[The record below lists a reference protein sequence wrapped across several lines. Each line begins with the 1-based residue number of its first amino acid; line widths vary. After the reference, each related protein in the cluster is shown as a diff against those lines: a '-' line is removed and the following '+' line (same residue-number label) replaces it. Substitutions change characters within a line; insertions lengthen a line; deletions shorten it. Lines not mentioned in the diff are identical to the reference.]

1 MSDKNSN
8 IKNKILKSTELYV
21 NRIKELEEE
30 NIKLTSQL
38 NLVKNYQYLKTDY
51 DKLVEKHDE
60 LKKAYTESEKD
71 LTELKTNYDNLQLF
85 IDDHFKTMD
94 SVLLKT
100 SAKKSDTLVSNTPNN
115 KTLEET
121 LDRLERKYNDIK
133 ETSLKNT
140 SILLNSNI
148 IPTKSSQNIANTTE
162 SSKKPFINTSD
173 ATIKPLANT
182 NDTTIKPFIN
192 TYDATIKPLEN
203 TTDSLLYGSIKKP
216 QANYVTQK
224 EYKFPAN
231 VSLDMTNVPKE
242 NKLKYPFHASKSY
255 FDKIRKNR
263 VTPRNTPKTQESD
276 SDEELVMYH
285 NELTELDI
293 IKKLLCDELI
303 ISRSPKK

>member
-1 MSDKNSN
+1 
-8 IKNKILKSTELYV
+8 
-21 NRIKELEEE
+21 LEEE

-60 LKKAYTESEKD
+60 LKKAYTESERD

-100 SAKKSDTLVSNTPNN
+100 SANKVEKPVPEIPNN

-148 IPTKSSQNIANTTE
+148 IPTKSSQNIND
-162 SSKKPFINTSD
+162 SSKTILKPFINTSES
-173 ATIKPLANT
+173 TIKPLA
-182 NDTTIKPFIN
+182 
-192 TYDATIKPLEN
+192 N

-216 QANYVTQK
+216 QSNYITQK

-242 NKLKYPFHASKSY
+242 NKVKYPFHASKTY
-255 FDKIRKNR
+255 FDKKRQNR

-293 IKKLLCDELI
+293 IKKLLADELI